1 MHHLFF
7 LTFFIK
13 CMILAYFFD
22 IILATK
28 FVFSDL
34 VYIDLSF
41 YKYYIF
47 WRKIRCSLCW
57 TNTYSWC
64 FIKKKR
70 RRKKIDRNLK
80 ISIKY
85 VFFVYVLLLK
95 RNICNLY
102 YFLSHNPCWFL
113 TCYLSLFSINYRLC
127 VKMSISFK
135 WTFMS
140 VDFFCSFLS
149 FALKQSYGINFLFLK
164 VSI

>member
-1 MHHLFF
+1 
-7 LTFFIK
+7 
-13 CMILAYFFD
+13 MILAYFFN

-41 YKYYIF
+41 YYIF
-47 WRKIRCSLCW
+47 WRKIKCSLCW

-64 FIKKKR
+64 FILKKKRR

-80 ISIKY
+80 ISINY
-85 VFFVYVLLLK
+85 VLFVYVLVLR

-102 YFLSHNPCWFL
+102 YFLSQNPCSFL
-113 TCYLSLFSINYRLC
+113 TCYLSLFSINYKLC
-127 VKMSISFK
+127 VKISISFK

-140 VDFFCSFLS
+140 VDFCSFFSLLRFKAIIRYKFS
-149 FALKQSYGINFLFLK
+149 
-164 VSI
+164 VP

>member
-1 MHHLFF
+1 
-7 LTFFIK
+7 
-13 CMILAYFFD
+13 MILAYIFFN

-41 YKYYIF
+41 YYIF
-47 WRKIRCSLCW
+47 WRKIKCSLCW

-64 FIKKKR
+64 FIKKRR

-80 ISIKY
+80 ISIEY
-85 VFFVYVLLLK
+85 VFFVCVLVLR

-102 YFLSHNPCWFL
+102 YFLSQNPCSFL
-113 TCYLSLFSINYRLC
+113 TCYLSLFSINYERHC
-127 VKMSISFK
+127 VKISIYFK

-140 VDFFCSFLS
+140 FDFSLLRFIAIIRYKLS
-149 FALKQSYGINFLFLK
+149 
-164 VSI
+164 VP

>member
-1 MHHLFF
+1 
-7 LTFFIK
+7 
-13 CMILAYFFD
+13 MILAYFFD

-34 VYIDLSF
+34 VYINLSF
-41 YKYYIF
+41 YYIF
-47 WRKIRCSLCW
+47 WRKIKCSLCW
-57 TNTYSWC
+57 TNN
-64 FIKKKR
+64 IHDALLKKR

-85 VFFVYVLLLK
+85 VFFVYVLLLR

-102 YFLSHNPCWFL
+102 YFLSHNPCLFL

-127 VKMSISFK
+127 VKISISFK

-140 VDFFCSFLS
+140 VDFCSFFSLLRFKAIIRYKFS
-149 FALKQSYGINFLFLK
+149 
-164 VSI
+164 VP